1 MHLFHPFELPSSKRS
16 MHLFFVFSRVKASR
30 LHVAVL
36 PSTLFAHRLAICD
49 DDDRQAICDDDGR
62 QAICDDDDDDD
73 RQAICD
79 DDDRRAICDDDDD
92 DRQAIFFSLLISFL
106 FIQTLFCLSSLL
118 SCSFFCRVKFLTSTI
133 ATNFQRIFFFF
144 ENFYT
149 DFFFTHVNRRRRC
162 RLPDPL

>member
-36 PSTLFAHRLAICD
+36 PSTLFEHRLAIFA
-49 DDDRQAICDDDGR
+49 DDRRAIC
-62 QAICDDDDDDD
+62 
-73 RQAICD
+73 
-79 DDDRRAICDDDDD
+79 DDDRRAICDDDDDD

-133 ATNFQRIFFFF
+133 ATNFQRIFFF

-162 RLPDPL
+162 RLPHPL